1 MDHSTDNK
9 ANDRKS
15 IGTFVSSMLI
25 FGTIGVLRRY
35 IPFSSALLAFSRGI
49 LGGLFLFG
57 FVKIGKRRAVEKLP
71 GRVLARLILTGALI
85 GINWM
90 LLFEAYNHT
99 TVAVATLCYY
109 MQPTIVVLLSP
120 FIFKERLTGK
130 KAFCAVVSVIGMVL
144 VSGVIGEGAVGSGH
158 VKGILLGLG
167 AAVFYSAVVI
177 MNKKT
182 PGTEAFQR
190 TTVTL
195 LSAGIVMLPYL
206 LLTNGFAVG
215 AVNATAVILLIVL
228 GVVHTGIA
236 YALYFGSMDGLQ
248 VQTIAVLSYIDPVAA
263 LLLSALFL
271 KEPLSLLN
279 IVGAVMIIGSAMI
292 SEIKTEKN
300 RRIEP

>member
-1 MDHSTDNK
+1 M
-9 ANDRKS
+9 
-15 IGTFVSSMLI
+15 FVSSMLI

-35 IPFSSALLAFSRGI
+35 IPFSSALLAFSRGV

-57 FVKIGKRRAVEKLP
+57 FVKIGKRGAGEKLP
-71 GRVLARLILTGALI
+71 GKLLARLIVTGALI

-109 MQPTIVVLLSP
+109 MEPTIIMLLSP
-120 FIFKERLTGK
+120 FVFKERLTGK
-130 KAFCAVVSVIGMVL
+130 KAVCAAVSIIGMVL
-144 VSGVIGEGAVGSGH
+144 VSGVIGEGAAGSGH

-182 PGTEAFQR
+182 PGTEPFQR
-190 TTVTL
+190 TTVLL

-206 LLTNGFAVG
+206 FLTDGFRTGEVG
-215 AVNATAVILLIVL
+215 APAVILLIVL

-236 YALYFGSMDGLQ
+236 YTLYFGSMDGLK
-248 VQTIAVLSYIDPVAA
+248 VQSIAVLSYIDPVAA

-300 RRIEP
+300 RGNEQ